1 MMSSR
6 SRPVKKHLVKSMKK
20 INTNQGQS
28 SVITSFR
35 LNSELK
41 KKLENTS
48 KLKDIT
54 VNKLI
59 SGILE
64 DHFAW
69 DEFGSK
75 LGLMIMLRSF
85 YIELMD
91 LLDKEKIIELAQTVG
106 KEDLK
111 ALINFVHGKITL
123 DSLVQ
128 ETGMY
133 FKKIH
138 VAFKLTSN
146 NDKLSYIVENNLGTN
161 WPYYVVSILN
171 AVLLEIGYKVAN
183 AKHEKKCF
191 SFEIVKKR

>member
-1 MMSSR
+1 MLSR
-6 SRPVKKHLVKSMKK
+6 SHPVKKHLEKSMKK
-20 INTNQGQS
+20 INTDEGHS

-59 SGILE
+59 TGILE

-85 YIELMD
+85 YVELMD

-106 KEDLK
+106 KDDLK
-111 ALINFVHGKITL
+111 ALISFVHGKVTL
-123 DSLVQ
+123 DSLVK
-128 ETGMY
+128 ETEMY

-138 VAFKLTSN
+138 VAFKLTNN
-146 NDKLSYIVENNLGTN
+146 NDKLSYIVENNLGIN

-183 AKHEKKCF
+183 AKYEKRSF